1 MQKTLFFMSRD
12 GIVEESCKIKTMY
25 ITTYLKKVSKL
36 TIVVVAMLST
46 LALSVSSSV
55 IVRAADDGCAGIQT
69 TVIKCK
75 TDNGNPVIGVLLQI
89 INFMAVGV
97 GIAVVG
103 GIIWGGLIYASS
115 NGDSG
120 KVKEA
125 KTIIVNAIIG
135 LLLFFFMYAIINFLV
150 PGGVFS

>member
-1 MQKTLFFMSRD
+1 MSRD

-36 TIVVVAMLST
+36 SIVVVAMLST
-46 LALSVSSSV
+46 LVLSFSNAVV
-55 IVRAADDGCAGIQT
+55 AHAEDGCAGVKT

-89 INFMAVGV
+89 INFLAVGV

-115 NGDSG
+115 NGDAG

-125 KTIIVNAIIG
+125 KTIIVNAILG
-135 LLLFFFMYAIINFLV
+135 LLLFFFMYAFINFLV